1 MSPATVTVAR
11 CTLRG
16 AVTMPSPTTPYS
28 LCLSLSLS
36 AFHTLYVSLR
46 PCPPGA
52 GGGGG
57 GAGSEPARRNSKKI
71 DFIEVLLLILHTF
84 NLLSSVF

>member
-1 MSPATVTVAR
+1 MHPAWRRHNAE
-11 CTLRG
+11 
-16 AVTMPSPTTPYS
+16 PDHS
-28 LCLSLSLS
+28 LLSLSLSLS

-71 DFIEVLLLILHTF
+71 DFIVVLLLILHTF
-84 NLLSSVF
+84 NLLSIVF